1 MVERILLVQWHY
13 HTKSCKK
20 HGNNKCRFGIPRFPS
35 DFTIITQPIPEEIAK
50 IEEETM
56 RSINFLKIK
65 FETELK
71 IIEST
76 VVEMKKIYGFAHI
89 DETLNSWLEKIIPKV
104 IITED
109 EEFIIVN
116 NNETEFKLRTIM
128 ISNAWQQNPNYN
140 EF

>member
-1 MVERILLVQWHY
+1 
-13 HTKSCKK
+13 
-20 HGNNKCRFGIPRFPS
+20 
-35 DFTIITQPIPEEIAK
+35 
-50 IEEETM
+50 M

-71 IIEST
+71 IIESK
-76 VVEMKKIYGFAHI
+76 VVEMKKIYGFAQI
-89 DETLNSWLEKIIPKV
+89 DETLNNWLEKIIPNV

-109 EEFIIVN
+109 EDFIIVN

-140 EF
+140 EFQINSFSSIETLRSAVYHFILSVSSSGIKVILKREK

>member
-1 MVERILLVQWHY
+1 MCLAIGTAYVERILLVQMHY

-35 DFTIITQPIPEEIAK
+35 DFTIMTQPIPEEIAK

-76 VVEMKKIYGFAHI
+76 VVEMKNYMVFLKLMKPYITGWKRLFLMSFLLKMKI
-89 DETLNSWLEKIIPKV
+89 L
-104 IITED
+104 
-109 EEFIIVN
+109 
-116 NNETEFKLRTIM
+116 
-128 ISNAWQQNPNYN
+128 
-140 EF
+140 